1 MNERALER
9 IENLLNVFNER
20 EYTSG
25 LTILGNH
32 VVKVYIVR
40 RNDGSFVINEGEV
53 FRNISELAMRV
64 IDLISIFGCR
74 EINRLEYSVERFN
87 DRTTNKF
94 VYADV
99 SMLI

>member
-1 MNERALER
+1 MNEKALEK
-9 IENLLNVFNER
+9 IEKLIKIFDER

-64 IDLISIFGCR
+64 VDLISIFGCR
-74 EINRLEYSVERFN
+74 EITTLEYTVERFN
-87 DRTTNKF
+87 DSTTKF

>member
-40 RNDGSFVINEGEV
+40 RNDGSFVVNDGEV
-53 FRNISELAMRV
+53 FRDISELAMRV
-64 IDLISIFGCR
+64 VDLISILGCR
-74 EINRLEYSVERFN
+74 EIYRLEYSIVRYN
-87 DRTTNKF
+87 DSTTKF

>member
-1 MNERALER
+1 MNEKALEI

-25 LTILGNH
+25 LTILCNH
-32 VVKVYIVR
+32 VRKLYITR
-40 RNDGSFVINEGEV
+40 RNDGSFVINEEV

-64 IDLISIFGCR
+64 VDLLSIFGCV
-74 EINRLEYSVERFN
+74 EITRLEYTVERFN
-87 DRTTNKF
+87 DSTTKF